1 MRPIL
6 PLRPLA
12 LSACALLAA
21 CAPSVD
27 KVEPDDDAGADALDA
42 VVASPITGTQVISL
56 GYLGP
61 DAGYGVRLLEAI
73 VASYRLAIGE
83 LERNALAER
92 LGVCV
97 GLALCA
103 RLALRLRGRECVA
116 SDGQRRAG
124 LEGDRFLE
132 RRDGFVALAQV
143 EEHDAFVAID
153 DRVVR
158 HAGRDRPGALQLFQ
172 RALA

>member
-1 MRPIL
+1 MNGS
-6 PLRPLA
+6 LRKTHGA
-12 LSACALLAA
+12 NVTRAKRVRHSLLGSSSFFTFTRVAFRRQ
-21 CAPSVD
+21 
-27 KVEPDDDAGADALDA
+27 LD
-42 VVASPITGTQVISL
+42 
-56 GYLGP
+56 
-61 DAGYGVRLLEAI
+61 
-73 VASYRLAIGE
+73 GE
-83 LERNALAER
+83 
-92 LGVCV
+92 
-97 GLALCA
+97 
-103 RLALRLRGRECVA
+103 
-116 SDGQRRAG
+116 RRVG